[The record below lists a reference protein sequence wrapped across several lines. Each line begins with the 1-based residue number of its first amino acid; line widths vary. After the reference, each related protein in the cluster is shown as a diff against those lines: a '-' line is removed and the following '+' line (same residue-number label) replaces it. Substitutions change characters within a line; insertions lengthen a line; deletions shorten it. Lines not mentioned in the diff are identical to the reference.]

1 MTPVNSHLYSFTNY
15 KVCSCI
21 LFSVFFQNILVKCD
35 KIHGLITILKKAMRN
50 VYNRGTCKVNQKAF
64 TKHYFCKIKTVTF

>member
-35 KIHGLITILKKAMRN
+35 KIHGLITILKKSHAEM
-50 VYNRGTCKVNQKAF
+50 F
-64 TKHYFCKIKTVTF
+64 TIEEHAVLIKRLLQSIISAKLKQ